1 MTLKKVSAIFDQ
13 LKLEAVEA
21 ALQQH
26 GVKGYTVH
34 QVRGRGAYFDSFNR
48 DPLTPHIL
56 LEVYTSQACV
66 AEIAQLIFDTAS
78 LGFNHGG
85 LVSVVPVEE
94 LYWINEG
101 RPCRDSDFEPGLK
114 HAD

>member
-1 MTLKKVSAIFDQ
+1 MSLKKVSAIFDS

-21 ALQQH
+21 ALVQH

-34 QVRGRGAYFDSFNR
+34 EVKGRGKYFDSFNR

-56 LEVYTSQACV
+56 LEVYTSQDGV
-66 AEIAQLIFDTAS
+66 AEVAQAIFDAAA
-78 LGFNHGG
+78 LGLDHGG

-94 LYWINEG
+94 MYWINEG
-101 RPCRDSDFEPGLK
+101 KRCRDGDFNTGNR
-114 HAD
+114 DGN